1 MNMEFKHR
9 VRPYI
14 VQLKELL
21 VSFLGVRFFQ
31 LQLCGVFLTKF
42 LHSWRFHSLFLAAV
56 FSQAHMQHEQKV
68 IENKM
73 ELIITAFP
81 T

>member
-1 MNMEFKHR
+1 MEFKHR

-31 LQLCGVFLTKF
+31 LQLCGVFLTQVSTLMAF
-42 LHSWRFHSLFLAAV
+42 SFTLSRCRLFSGPHATRAK
-56 FSQAHMQHEQKV
+56 SG
-68 IENKM
+68 
-73 ELIITAFP
+73 
-81 T
+81 